1 MSKGT
6 VINHSIMAIQPT
18 ETPAVAAVAQPEKTI
33 VPAELSMNLPI
44 VDLDVFLQKPRDAP
58 EVLAECQK
66 AANALITYGA
76 LVLHDSRVSEDDNTT
91 FLDLLEDYFAQSEDD
106 LRRDERPE
114 LGYQIGVTLENTE
127 KPKCAVDEPCL
138 QVIERLDPAERPLDI
153 KAHEPDPQTQ
163 FPSLNAENITPEAP
177 HIQSRWAPTMDQWG
191 TSMKNA
197 VTSLAGMTAVGLGLP
212 AEAFMDAT
220 KYGPH
225 LLAPTASDL
234 SKYGKKDSILAGFHT
249 DLNFLTIHGRSRYP
263 GLHIWARNTGK
274 RIPVKIPQG
283 NYLLV
288 QAGKQIEHLTGGLI
302 KAGYHEVGVNQAT
315 LDVIERRKADFPDR
329 PLVRISS
336 TFFCHLSSDYDLAP
350 NPVLADR
357 ARRIRAEQ
365 FNLGKDEGEEVLYH
379 DMKVGQQVQEE
390 LKHIALMT

>member
-1 MSKGT
+1 
-6 VINHSIMAIQPT
+6 
-18 ETPAVAAVAQPEKTI
+18 
-33 VPAELSMNLPI
+33 
-44 VDLDVFLQKPRDAP
+44 
-58 EVLAECQK
+58 
-66 AANALITYGA
+66 
-76 LVLHDSRVSEDDNTT
+76 
-91 FLDLLEDYFAQSEDD
+91 
-106 LRRDERPE
+106 
-114 LGYQIGVTLENTE
+114 
-127 KPKCAVDEPCL
+127 
-138 QVIERLDPAERPLDI
+138 
-153 KAHEPDPQTQ
+153 
-163 FPSLNAENITPEAP
+163 
-177 HIQSRWAPTMDQWG
+177 
-191 TSMKNA
+191 
-197 VTSLAGMTAVGLGLP
+197 
-212 AEAFMDAT
+212 MDAT

-365 FNLGKDEGEEVLYH
+365 FNLGKDEGEEVPLPRHEGGAAGARRAQAYCI
-379 DMKVGQQVQEE
+379 DD
-390 LKHIALMT
+390 IAKPLTLGLI